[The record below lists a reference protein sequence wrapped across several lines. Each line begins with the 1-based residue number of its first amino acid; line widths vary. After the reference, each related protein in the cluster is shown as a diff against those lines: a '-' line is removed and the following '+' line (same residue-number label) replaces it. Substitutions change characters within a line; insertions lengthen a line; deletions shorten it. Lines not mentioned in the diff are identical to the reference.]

1 MFSVPRGQPVCPVMS
16 GAWTGSLGAITGHGG
31 AVGPSGQRAQSP
43 SSAATIVKK
52 VEWENESSFRKV
64 IFTRC
69 HILCFPQVAISLHA
83 FCLYF

>member
-1 MFSVPRGQPVCPVMS
+1 MPCDERGLDRIPGSYHRPR
-16 GAWTGSLGAITGHGG
+16 G

-52 VEWENESSFRKV
+52 VEWENESSFHKV